1 MYYLTKIF
9 LLNILLILSFI
20 ANGQHEICGD
30 GIDNDNDGSIDE
42 VCQPFE
48 CDGSLYQSA
57 RENNDFFLYKVDVN
71 PIQFTTVTNLSQSG
85 NLNSFNSLAYNP
97 QDNLMYGMGTTDSRI
112 YRIDSNGDVEFLGN
126 VNGFNSFFI
135 NGGTFDNLG
144 NYYVFG
150 DNILRKI
157 DITNLSFVTIGGT
170 GTYGSADIVFN
181 PVDNQIYGWSGSPKL
196 LFKIDPNTGSQTII
210 PGNAPL
216 AINNWGWTGAMYF
229 NAQGDILGYQGTKM
243 IKIDPITGIGLQV
256 GTGPS
261 KSSNDGC
268 SCSFGVEMTKSVT
281 GSYMAGDTISYHFE
295 FFNQSFSAITN
306 SLNFDDILTGGFQW
320 TTNPYDLVNI
330 QLSGNT
336 NTNGNSDASFII
348 NNLPQGKCSF
358 SIDARIPC
366 DYTGGSFTNQAIL
379 SNLPSPLKDTILS
392 DNPNSLTIGDPTT
405 FMLTTTPFVSNTS
418 STNII
423 CNQNTGTIEV
433 NASGGAQPLSY
444 LWDNGQ
450 TNSLATGLSAGI
462 HQVTITGSSGCEVIL
477 SDQVAIENVILT
489 NQFSTV
495 DVQCNGQNNG
505 SITVDSTY
513 GGYQPYQYSLDG
525 ISYNTNFQFDN
536 LSAGNHILH
545 TVDNYGCNNQIS
557 FTITEPAFLLEIQAP
572 GDTIMRIGE
581 QLGINIQQNTIS
593 PVGYQWTPT
602 TGLSCSNCPNPIIY
616 ISESINYTITGM
628 DFLGCYDTTFFTIE
642 VKEDTRVFIPNA
654 FSPNNNGVNDILMI
668 FSPGDVEK
676 VKSFRIFDRWGEMVF
691 IRQNFPPNIA
701 NYGWDGSFRG
711 QQMGPGVYVYSAE
724 LLLINGRTVIVN
736 GDVTLFR

>member
-1 MYYLTKIF
+1 MHYIIKIF
-9 LLNILLILSFI
+9 LLNIFLILSFVTI
-20 ANGQHEICGD
+20 GQHEICGD

-57 RENNDFFLYKVDVN
+57 RDNNDFILYKVDVN
-71 PIQFTTVTNLSQSG
+71 PVQFTFITNLSQNG

-97 QDNLMYGMGTTDSRI
+97 LDNLMYGMGTTDSKI
-112 YRIDSNGDVEFLGN
+112 YRIDANGNVEFLGN
-126 VNGFNSFFI
+126 VNGLNSFFI

-157 DITNLSFVTIGGT
+157 DIANLSLTTIGGT

-181 PVDNQIYGWSGSPKL
+181 PVDNQIYGWSGNPKL
-196 LFKIDPNTGSQTII
+196 LFKINPNTGSQTII

-216 AINNWGWTGAMYF
+216 AINSWGWTGAMYF

-243 IKIDPITGIGLQV
+243 IKINPSTGIGLQI

-281 GSYMAGDTISYHFE
+281 GSFMPGDTISYHFE

-306 SLNFDDILTGGFQW
+306 SLSFDDMLTGGFQW
-320 TTNPYDLVNI
+320 TSNPYNLVNI

-336 NTNGNSDASFII
+336 NTIGNTNANFSID
-348 NNLPQGKCSF
+348 NLPQGKSSF

-366 DYTGGSFTNQAIL
+366 NYTGTDYTNQAVL
-379 SNLPSPLKDTILS
+379 SNLPLPLKDTILS
-392 DNPNSLTIGDPTT
+392 DNPNSLAIGDPTT
-405 FMLTTTPFVSNTS
+405 FTLISTPLSTNPTT
-418 STNII
+418 TNII
-423 CNQNTGTIEV
+423 CDQNTGTIEL
-433 NASGGAQPLSY
+433 NANGGSQPLSY

-462 HQVTITGSSGCEVIL
+462 HTVTITDSYGCEIVL
-477 SDQVAIENVILT
+477 SDQIFIENITLT
-489 NQFSTV
+489 NYFNTEN
-495 DVQCNGQNNG
+495 VQCNGQNNG
-505 SITVDSTY
+505 SLTIDSTI
-513 GGYQPYQYSLDG
+513 GGYEPYQYSLDG
-525 ISYNTNFQFDN
+525 ITYNSNIQFDN
-536 LSAGNHILH
+536 LSAGNHMLY
-545 TVDNYGCNNQIS
+545 TLDNYGCNNQIP
-557 FTITEPAFLLEIQAP
+557 FTLTEPTFLLAIQAP
-572 GDTIMRIGE
+572 NDTIMRIGE
-581 QLGINIQQNTIS
+581 QLGVNIQQNTNS
-593 PVGYQWTPT
+593 QVGYQWTPT
-602 TGLSCSNCPNPIIY
+602 TGLSCSNCANPIIN
-616 ISESINYTITGM
+616 ITESTTYTIIGM
-628 DFLGCYDTTFFTIE
+628 DIQGCYDTTSFSIE
-642 VKEDTRVFIPNA
+642 VIEETRVFIPNA

-691 IRQNFPPNIA
+691 NQNNFPPNTA

-711 QQMGPGVYVYSAE
+711 KQLNPGVYVYSAE
-724 LLLINGRTVIVN
+724 LLLIDGRTVIVN
-736 GDVTLFR
+736 GDITLFR